1 MKTLKYFCLL
11 VLAGVCIAAC
21 NLEVIPDDD
30 GGGGNPLPDGTFAKK
45 FGTSNVVDK
54 GYSIIETTDKKI
66 VVTGEARGAGSGGSD
81 IVLIKLDDKGVEQ
94 YTKYFGGPLDDVGYE
109 VRELSTKNYKIT
121 GRYTEADYERLYSF
135 QTLTD
140 GIISGSPLKMNI
152 QSEGRGALEL
162 SGRFSYFGTENL
174 CDQSSVCNHFW
185 MFQTDLFGNVVG
197 INDGYGSGVNTLGA
211 AAVVSS
217 NSAGNIYGVGK
228 QYNDNTNQYDPY
240 LIRMPNN
247 FVTIP
252 NMLTK
257 DFKEAGNQTLNALV
271 ELVDNT
277 FVAVGETENNAKGTS
292 DILFIR
298 FDADLNLV
306 GSPVKIGGS
315 GTDRANAIIR
325 TSDDK
330 LVIVGETSSE
340 GAGDLDVYL
349 LKVDFSG
356 TIIWEETIGG
366 TFKDGGY
373 DVAEASNGDLLI
385 TGYTQNT
392 ANASD
397 VDLYVIRASSKGK
410 VQ

>member
-11 VLAGVCIAAC
+11 VLAGVCLAAC
-21 NLEVIPDDD
+21 DLEVIPDDD
-30 GGGGNPLPDGTFAKK
+30 GRGGNPLPDGTFAKK

-66 VVTGEARGAGSGGSD
+66 VVTGEARGAGAGGSD

-94 YTKYFGGPLDDVGYE
+94 FTKYFGGPLDDVAYE
-109 VRELSTKNYKIT
+109 VLELSNKNYKIT
-121 GRYTEADYERLYSF
+121 GKYVEADYERLYSF

-140 GIISGSPLKMNI
+140 GIVSGMPLKMNI

-211 AAVVSS
+211 AAIVS
-217 NSAGNIYGVGK
+217 NSSGGNIYGVGK
-228 QYNDNTNQYDPY
+228 QYNDNTNQNDPY

-257 DFKEAGNQTLNALV
+257 DFKEVGNQTLNALV

-277 FVAVGETENNAKGTS
+277 YVAVGETENNAKGTS

-306 GSPVKIGGS
+306 GSPVKIGGN
-315 GTDRANAIIR
+315 GTDRAHSIIR
-325 TSDDK
+325 TTDDK
-330 LVIVGETSSE
+330 LVIVGETSSN
-340 GAGDLDVYL
+340 GFGDLDVYV
-349 LKVDFSG
+349 LKVDYSG
-356 TIIWEETIGG
+356 TIIWESGFGG

-373 DVAEASNGDLLI
+373 DVVEASNGDLLI

-397 VDLYVIRASSKGK
+397 VDIYVIRASAEGK